1 MIQIDRREEDR
12 ECSFTCVVGSKTSRY
27 KDIAVL
33 FKEVYGHYYHA
44 VRSRFFPLHDSQ
56 LS

>member
-12 ECSFTCVVGSKTSRY
+12 ECSFSCVVGSKTSRY